1 MLEPRAVNDSPTGR
15 SPPQPLTPGR
25 GGHAPLLELV
35 DVAMHFP
42 SKDGR
47 GVVRAVDGV
56 SLALARGETLGIV
69 GESGCGKT
77 TLARLMLRLIEPTR
91 GQMRFAGD
99 DLLALGPAA
108 LRARRRDMQIVF
120 QDPYA
125 SLDPRLSVGSIIA
138 EPLAIHGVGVRR
150 ERRQRVAELLAL
162 VGLEAD
168 AAARYP
174 HEFSG
179 GQRQRI
185 GIARAIA
192 LEPKLVILDE
202 PVSAL
207 DVSIQSQILNLLMDL
222 KERLHLS
229 YVFISHDLAVV
240 EHVSDRVAVMYL
252 GRVVELTSTPA
263 LYAKPAHPYTQALM
277 SAAPAPDPER
287 RRQRIVLGGEPPSPE
302 SPPPGCPFHPRCP
315 QAMERCKSEV
325 PVLRDIST
333 PGAPHHVSCHLY

>member
-1 MLEPRAVNDSPTGR
+1 VLEPGAVNDSPTGR
-15 SPPQPLTPGR
+15 SPPQPATPSR
-25 GGHAPLLELV
+25 GEHAPLLELV
-35 DVAMHFP
+35 DVAKHFP

-47 GVVRAVDGV
+47 GAVRAVDGV
-56 SLALARGETLGIV
+56 SLTLEHGETLGIV
-69 GESGCGKT
+69 GESGCGKS

-91 GQMRFAGD
+91 GTVRFAGV
-99 DLLALGPAA
+99 DLLALAPAA

-138 EPLAIHGVGVRR
+138 EPLAIHRVGVRT
-150 ERRQRVAELLAL
+150 ERRQRVSELLAL

-168 AAARYP
+168 AAGRYP

-222 KERLHLS
+222 KARLQLS

-252 GRVVELTSTPA
+252 GRVVELTATPA

-277 SAAPAPDPER
+277 SAAPVPDPER
-287 RRQRIVLGGEPPSPE
+287 RSQRIVLTGEPPSPE

-325 PVLRDIST
+325 PVLQDIGASV
-333 PGAPHHVSCHLY
+333 APHRVSCHLY